1 MNHNLSAFQQG
12 AIVIGFVV
20 FVGFLVWLAIYSS
33 KKERE
38 AGTYVRNGGTPRT
51 FWERQAKLVADFFKG
66 VDEGARAPHILVT
79 PYGILRYRFSEE
91 FLVAFPSGAD
101 FAKTD
106 KEISGIL
113 DVEPYADLA
122 PYASALHIEVVGF
135 ERKNVAVRPR
145 VFAAEG
151 IVLSYTSNDP
161 SQSNDDIENKLRQIL
176 AAHPDVDLKPLEA
189 DLGITI
195 RSVQRKSKSDDQ
207 NEEFPPYDLNI
218 GTKAE

>member
-1 MNHNLSAFQQG
+1 MSQNLSALQLE
-12 AIVIGFVV
+12 AILVGFVV
-20 FVGFLVWLAIYSS
+20 FLGFLLWLVIYST
-33 KKERE
+33 KKDRE
-38 AGTYVRNGGTPRT
+38 ARAYVKNGGTPRT
-51 FWERQAKLVADFFKG
+51 FWEHQAKVGGDFFKG

-79 PYGILRYRFSEE
+79 PYGIVRYRFSKE

-106 KEISGIL
+106 KEISRIL
-113 DVEPYADLA
+113 DVEPYVDLA
-122 PYASALHIEVVGF
+122 PYASSLHIEVVGF
-135 ERKNVAVRPR
+135 ERKNVTVRPR

-151 IVLSYTSNDP
+151 IALSYISNDP

-195 RSVQRKSKSDDQ
+195 RSVQRKSKNDNE

-218 GTKAE
+218 GTKSE

>member
-1 MNHNLSAFQQG
+1 MSHNLGAFQLG
-12 AIVIGFVV
+12 AIAIGFVV
-20 FVGFLVWLAIYSS
+20 FSGLLVWLAIYSS

-38 AGTYVRNGGTPRT
+38 AGTHIRNGGTPRT
-51 FWERQAKLVADFFKG
+51 LWEHQAKLVGDFFKG
-66 VDEGARAPHILVT
+66 ADEGARAPHILVT
-79 PYGILRYRFSEE
+79 PYGILRYRFSKE

-106 KEISGIL
+106 KEISRIL
-113 DVEPYADLA
+113 DVEPYVDLA
-122 PYASALHIEVVGF
+122 PYASSLHIEVVGF
-135 ERKNVAVRPR
+135 ERKNVTVRPR

-151 IVLSYTSNDP
+151 IVLSYISNDP

-195 RSVQRKSKSDDQ
+195 RSVQRKSKNDNA